1 MNLRSTENMSKKE
14 KNHLDTLLEVEINLL
29 KNELEILRQEIEKNS
44 SSLHNQMDKQASL
57 VEWLLKEVA
66 QKLVERNMAFPVIR
80 HTIDLLEEEL
90 RGIFYGSGRGE

>member
-1 MNLRSTENMSKKE
+1 MSFTLTISRNMGKKIKIDSRCLYE
-14 KNHLDTLLEVEINLL
+14 LEIDMLKQEI
-29 KNELEILRQEIEKNS
+29 EILRQEKILER
-44 SSLHNQMDKQASL
+44 
-57 VEWLLKEVA
+57 ERTLKEVA